1 MSCKCDVALSNT
13 GTSNCPSIMKIA
25 KKLIIVAEVNAGGVN
40 AFVTIANAKLFSA
53 VQPYLNVATASKSR
67 WFPTPELENVEN
79 LREDPIFQTYNSGKM
94 TKVRNGFRTLTAF
107 IPNGD
112 TDLLRRLENYGC
124 VNIGMFIVDQE
135 DNFIYSNRGV
145 DVPGNNAYPI
155 LVDRDTWDVQ
165 LITSTDGET
174 QMIRIRFQFKS
185 TEKDSNLR
193 MIPSDELDWDRSMLY
208 GLIDVYGDN
217 NNCDQTE
224 LEVDV
229 YALNGTS
236 EKEPITGL
244 LAANFGIYNNN
255 TPGAVTVLAATE
267 DPLIPGRYTLTYASQ
282 TVGHILTVS
291 IAKNRYDSEIGLEEE
306 VFTVA

>member
-1 MSCKCDVALSNT
+1 MSCKCDLVLSNT

-25 KKLIIVAEVNAGGVN
+25 KKLIIVAEINADGVN
-40 AFVTIANAKLFSA
+40 AFVTLANAKLFSA
-53 VQPYLNVATASKSR
+53 VEPFLNVATASKSR
-67 WFPTPELENVEN
+67 WFPTPELENLED

-124 VNIGMFIVDQE
+124 ANIGMFVIDQE

-145 DVPGNNAYPI
+145 EVPGNNAYPI

-165 LITSTDGET
+165 LIKSTDGET

-185 TEKDSNLR
+185 TEKDSSLR
-193 MIPSDELDWDRSMLY
+193 MIPSAELDWDRSQLY
-208 GLIDVYGDN
+208 GLIDVYGDSI
-217 NNCDQTE
+217 NCEQTT
-224 LEVDV
+224 LTVDV

-244 LAANFGIYNNN
+244 LDTNFGIYNNN
-255 TPGAVTVLAATE
+255 TPGAVTVLTATE
-267 DPLIPGRYTLTYASQ
+267 DPLIPGRYTLTYATQ

-291 IAKNRYDSEIGLEEE
+291 IAKNRYASVIGLEEE
-306 VFTVA
+306 IFTVV